1 MITLKELQEKII
13 EQVDEVDLIDLLKL
27 TTEDIVYAFSDK
39 IEDMAEHIIG
49 ELEL

>member
-13 EQVDEVDLIDLLKL
+13 EQVDELDLIDLLNL

-39 IEDMAEHIIG
+39 IEDMADYIIG

>member
-13 EQVDEVDLIDLLKL
+13 EQVDELDLIDLLGL

-39 IEDMAEHIIG
+39 IEDLAETIIN
-49 ELEL
+49 ELDL